1 VGIPLNIG
9 GIPYPESYKVG
20 PWIYRC
26 CGGEEKMKIKKVCVI
41 GMGTMG
47 SQIGVVC
54 AKGGCETSMVDTNA
68 DQVERGLK
76 SIRLFLQ
83 GQEKKGKI
91 DQETKDRVLSLIT
104 TGTDIPKAVK
114 DTDLVIEAVYEN
126 IDIKKDAFK
135 KMDEASPEHT
145 ILASNTSTLW
155 IAELSAATKRPEKCI
170 GTHFLIPAALTPL
183 VEVVRGPV
191 TSDET
196 HDTVIDFLGKCGKE
210 TVTVADSPGFVIN
223 RLYLPMVNEA
233 FFALETGLASAEDI
247 DRSCTMGLGY
257 PLGPLAAADAFGL
270 DILLACMKTFH
281 RELGDKYRPCPLIV
295 KLVKAGHLGRKSGRG
310 VYDYS
315 KQNNRITA

>member
-1 VGIPLNIG
+1 
-9 GIPYPESYKVG
+9 
-20 PWIYRC
+20 
-26 CGGEEKMKIKKVCVI
+26 MKIERVCVI

-47 SQIGVVC
+47 NQIGIVF
-54 AKGGCETSMVDTNA
+54 AKAGFETYMVDTSQK
-68 DQVERGLK
+68 QVERGLK
-76 SIRLFLQ
+76 SIQSFLQ
-83 GQEKKGKI
+83 GQEKKGKL
-91 DQETKDRVLSLIT
+91 DKNAREKTLSLIT
-104 TGTDIPKAVK
+104 AGTDISDGVS
-114 DTDLVIEAVYEN
+114 DVSLVIEAVFE
-126 IDIKKDAFK
+126 DVEVKKDVFRK
-135 KMDEASPEHT
+135 VDEVSAQEV

-155 IAELSAATKRPEKCI
+155 IAELSAATNRPEKCI

-233 FFALETGLASAEDI
+233 FFALETGLASAVEI
-247 DRSCTMGLGY
+247 DRSCTKGLGF

-281 RELGDKYRPCPLIV
+281 KELGDKYRPCPLLV
-295 KLVKAGHLGRKSGRG
+295 KLVKAGHLGRKTGKG
-310 VYDYS
+310 VYDYG
-315 KQNNRITA
+315 K

>member
-1 VGIPLNIG
+1 M
-9 GIPYPESYKVG
+9 E
-20 PWIYRC
+20 
-26 CGGEEKMKIKKVCVI
+26 IKKVCVI

-54 AKGGCETSMVDTNA
+54 AGGGCETAMVDTSS

-76 SIRLFLQ
+76 NIQSFLQ

-91 DQETKDRVLSLIT
+91 DQGKKGSILSLIT
-104 TGTDIPKAVK
+104 SGTDIRKGCENA
-114 DTDLVIEAVYEN
+114 DLVIEAVYED
-126 IDIKKDAFK
+126 IEIKKEIFR
-135 KMDEASPEHT
+135 KMDEAALEHA

-155 IAELSAATKRPEKCI
+155 IAEIAAATNRPEKCI

-247 DRSCTMGLGY
+247 DRSCTRGLGY

-270 DILLACMKTFH
+270 DILLACMNTFH
-281 RELGDKYRPCPLIV
+281 GELGDKYRACPLLV
-295 KLVKAGHLGRKSGRG
+295 KLVKAGHLGRKTGKG

-315 KQNNRITA
+315 K